1 MRKRLLAAAAL
12 AIATVIIA
20 IGPAG
25 AVQRVAGSASAT
37 QRAETSPTDQE
48 MGTSQGAGGEAGA
61 EPGGATDRGK
71 GGVITPP
78 SASDGD
84 DDTE

>member
-1 MRKRLLAAAAL
+1 MRKRLLAATAL
-12 AIATVIIA
+12 AVATVIIA

-37 QRAETSPTDQE
+37 QRAETSPTEQE
-48 MGTSQGAGGEAGA
+48 METSQGAGGGA
-61 EPGGATDRGK
+61 SAETGGATDSGK
-71 GGVITPP
+71 SGVITPP
-78 SASDGD
+78 SASD